1 MSRWECG
8 DNDRSQG
15 SSSDAGTPVFLGRT
29 RCGFLWNG
37 QIGTP
42 DLLEID
48 ARISPATTRRRLKM
62 WLNPTKYWIRC
73 LLDTGA
79 TVHAVGR
86 RSVLKNFDSSIKI
99 RVRGFDGSMRMSL
112 GAGTLELEV
121 PSTDGTGTVVV
132 LKRVLLLPN
141 LGDQVI
147 ISPGKLENEAGLFE
161 F

>member
-1 MSRWECG
+1 
-8 DNDRSQG
+8 
-15 SSSDAGTPVFLGRT
+15 
-29 RCGFLWNG
+29 
-37 QIGTP
+37 
-42 DLLEID
+42 
-48 ARISPATTRRRLKM
+48 M

-99 RVRGFDGSMRMSL
+99 RVRGFDGSMRVSL

-147 ISPGKLENEAGLFE
+147 ISPGKLENEGVLFE
-161 F
+161 FCNPMKHPKGRSSVMELPSGVSVPPEYLALTAPRRRRRRRRSDSYWGSVVAQ